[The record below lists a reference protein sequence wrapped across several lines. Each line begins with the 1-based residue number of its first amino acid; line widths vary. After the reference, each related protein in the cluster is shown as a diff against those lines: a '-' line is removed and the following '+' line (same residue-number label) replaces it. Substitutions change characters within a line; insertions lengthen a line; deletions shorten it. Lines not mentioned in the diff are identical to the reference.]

1 MTADLARLA
10 DLIGSDGWIAAMGIL
25 FFFGVGELVHRAVA
39 GHHRV
44 PHYKLRAAAA
54 HLHPQSD
61 VPEAVALGS
70 TAPSGEPLPAP
81 TVPTDPGAGT
91 NLQSGLSRLEQGR
104 RRDHSSEQPQ
114 PAPPSSHPGAGI
126 PAGSTPHQ
134 VLPAGPK
141 PRVTVGTGGCC
152 GDPVRDADT
161 PPQPSSTVSAS
172 PIKRPAIVA
181 DTPESTAV
189 AGLPAHVWSTAVAGL
204 PTPGWGSGPSAVAAD
219 GPVRSV

>member
-1 MTADLARLA
+1 MIAELSTFLGVITLIALSPALRPIHAWWTSPYRVWIRACWRADCR
-10 DLIGSDGWIAAMGIL
+10 
-25 FFFGVGELVHRAVA
+25 
-39 GHHRV
+39 
-44 PHYKLRAAAA
+44 YKLRAASSRRQRTARRGSAA
-54 HLHPQSD
+54 PD
-61 VPEAVALGS
+61 
-70 TAPSGEPLPAP
+70 GEPQPAP
-81 TVPTDPGAGT
+81 TVPTDPGAGP

-141 PRVTVGTGGCC
+141 PRVTAAATRMSADD
-152 GDPVRDADT
+152 DPDRDADT
-161 PPQPSSTVSAS
+161 PGRTTVSAS

-189 AGLPAHVWSTAVAGL
+189 AGLPAHDWSTAVAGL
-204 PTPGWGSGPSAVAAD
+204 PTPGWGSGPSAATTD

>member
-1 MTADLARLA
+1 MTANLVD
-10 DLIGSDGWIAAMGIL
+10 SWTAAMISIL
-25 FFFGVGELVHRAVA
+25 IYVAVFRIYGWVT

-44 PHYKLRAAAA
+44 PHYKLRATNL
-54 HLHPQSD
+54 LHQQGD
-61 VPEAVALGS
+61 VPGVALGS
-70 TAPSGEPLPAP
+70 TAPSGEPQPAP
-81 TVPTDPGAGT
+81 TVPTDPGAGP

-141 PRVTVGTGGCC
+141 PRVTAAPTRMSADD
-152 GDPVRDADT
+152 DPDRDADT
-161 PPQPSSTVSAS
+161 PGRTTVSAS

-189 AGLPAHVWSTAVAGL
+189 AGLPAHDWSTAVAGL
-204 PTPGWGSGPSAVAAD
+204 PTPGWGSGPSVVAAD
-219 GPVRSV
+219 GPDRSV